1 MCFKLSGI
9 PEGQYIDTRQNNG
22 GPDCNPPNQIII
34 NPSTHVST
42 QSPAVSTQ
50 QPTPHTTTTQTVVV
64 GKNIIN
70 HKKYMLSHEM
80 HDI

>member
-1 MCFKLSGI
+1 MFIKLSGI

-22 GPDCNPPNQIII
+22 GPFCNPPNQIIHN

-50 QPTPHTTTTQTVVV
+50 QPTPHTTTTQTIVV

-70 HKKYMLSHEM
+70 YKKVHAVPRNA
-80 HDI
+80 